1 MQLEFLWFAASVVHV
16 VRTINR
22 GAHINSMFWVLVTG
36 AVLDM
41 ELSLFLVLAV
51 LRVRINAFALEFL
64 LDDFALDKS
73 FGLFEVIH

>member
-1 MQLEFLWFAASVVHV
+1 
-16 VRTINR
+16 
-22 GAHINSMFWVLVTG
+22 MFGVLVTG

-41 ELSLFLVLAV
+41 ELGLFLVLAV
-51 LRVRINAFALEFL
+51 LRVRIDTFALEFL